1 MKNEH
6 KVATLDG
13 LKISYFER
21 YGNGSATILLCHA
34 TGFHARCWDAVV
46 RYLPENVRIVAIEHR
61 GHGRSQKT
69 GPYTW
74 TNFGQDLIHFIREL
88 DLVNII
94 GVGHSMGGYTLV
106 YAAAAEL
113 SRFRELLLVDP
124 VIMSPEQYQGRTQS
138 AQLADHPIAR
148 RVNHW
153 ESPQAMFQSFES
165 RHPFSLWKKEVLW
178 DYCSFGLELDP
189 DPPEPKKPYRLCCP
203 PKVEAAIYAGNTDG
217 NIHSLFDQVQLPTTI
232 FRAQERELSQT
243 RLDFS
248 KSPTWPKLASHLPNA
263 QEHYLPFLSHF
274 IPMQDPF
281 LLATQISRTIAQES

>member
-1 MKNEH
+1 MKDEH

-21 YGNGSATILLCHA
+21 YGNESATILLCHA

-46 RYLPENVRIVAIEHR
+46 QYLPDNVRIVAIEHR
-61 GHGRSQKT
+61 GHGRSQKI

-106 YAAAAEL
+106 YAAATEL
-113 SRFRELLLVDP
+113 LRFRELLLVDP
-124 VIMSPEQYQGRTQS
+124 VIMSPEQYQGRAQS
-138 AQLADHPIAR
+138 VQLEDHPIAR

-178 DYCSFGLELDP
+178 DYCLFGLELDP
-189 DPPEPKKPYRLCCP
+189 DPPEPQKPYRLCCP

-217 NIHSLFDQVQLPTTI
+217 NIHSLIDKVELPVTI
-232 FRAQERELSQT
+232 FRAQERELTQT

-263 QEHYLPFLSHF
+263 QERYFPFLSHF

-281 LLATQISRTIAQES
+281 LLATQINRTIAQKS